1 MNLSSD
7 WFNYQF
13 WQFTHIISCKYG
25 IWVKDKDNGYG
36 FTSKLQD
43 VPHEDLVILELIN
56 SIDNVILLEDKTFM
70 ELFKIRFNL
79 YYDTNNKQIQK
90 LAV

>member
-13 WQFTHIISCKYG
+13 WQFTRIISSTYG
-25 IWVKDKDNGYG
+25 IWVKEGEYGYG

-43 VPHEDLVILELIN
+43 VPHEDLIILELIN
-56 SIDNVILLEDKTFM
+56 SVDYMILMEDKTFM

-90 LAV
+90 LAC